1 MCQRGALQHAADGRR
16 GDARPARGEESPDRK
31 EDPGH
36 IADSAG
42 TQSADQRTDRAQGS
56 HGYQGSKDQCA
67 AAQGQHQH
75 EVERLYKTK
84 TNNTTFHTHTIQIEN
99 LEDLLKEKDNQVDMA
114 RARLSAMQAH
124 HSSSEGALTSLEEA
138 IGDKE
143 KQMAQLREQRDRAE
157 HEKQEERDLHE
168 REVTDYKMKLRAA
181 ESDVEKLQTRLER
194 AVNERE
200 RLEIKLEASQSE
212 LGKSKAELEKATC
225 EMGRSSADWESTK
238 QRIARLELE
247 NERLKHDLERSQ
259 VLVHYNQFPQ
269 GSQIVLSFS
278 RLILS
283 RDIIININIYIIYI
297 TIYLN
302 TICMRSS
309 VCSVHI
315 SL

>member
-1 MCQRGALQHAADGRR
+1 MLQTDVEEMR
-16 GDARPARGEESPDRK
+16 ARLEEKNRLIEKKTQGTLHTVQERNRLTSELTELKDHMDIKDRK
-31 EDPGH
+31 ISVLQRKVSNSKRLKH
-36 IADSAG
+36 RHRLTKSTHSNIA
-42 TQSADQRTDRAQGS
+42 
-56 HGYQGSKDQCA
+56 
-67 AAQGQHQH
+67 
-75 EVERLYKTK
+75 L
-84 TNNTTFHTHTIQIEN
+84 QIEN

-259 VLVHYNQFPQ
+259 VLVHYDRFPQ
-269 GSQIVLSFS
+269 TVSLS

-283 RDIIININIYIIYI
+283 RDIIINIIIIPYLIYHMYASF
-297 TIYLN
+297 
-302 TICMRSS
+302 SS

-315 SL
+315 

>member
-1 MCQRGALQHAADGRR
+1 MCCS
-16 GDARPARGEESPDRK
+16 ARSEK
-31 EDPGH
+31 
-36 IADSAG
+36 IWQQ
-42 TQSADQRTDRAQGS
+42 QSITLAN
-56 HGYQGSKDQCA
+56 
-67 AAQGQHQH
+67 
-75 EVERLYKTK
+75 
-84 TNNTTFHTHTIQIEN
+84 TNTSTQIEN

-168 REVTDYKMKLRAA
+168 REVAEYKMKLRAA
-181 ESDVEKLQTRLER
+181 ESDLEKLQTRLER

-259 VLVHYNQFPQ
+259 VLVHYHQFIGQ
-269 GSQIVLSFS
+269 LSN
-278 RLILS
+278 LH
-283 RDIIININIYIIYI
+283 YIIYHK
-297 TIYLN
+297 IYTN
-302 TICMRSS
+302 RD
-309 VCSVHI
+309 I
-315 SL
+315 SYTCVPIMFLCVQCTYIYFETKPKETNLTVIQIFKYQLR